1 MRRTI
6 TTAALCGCLAI
17 VAGCISYEQHI
28 TFESDGSGRIILDT
42 WVDYFGADEGGD
54 QAVGEK
60 APSEIG
66 EELGPAF
73 AGIKGVTIEEN
84 WTKIEGEGDNRR
96 EHTRLVLNFD
106 EVERLNGH
114 GVFKNQQLSLKK
126 KSKEFVFTQV
136 IHNVQKERSEEYSEE
151 SEKLARTLF
160 EGYTITYTVVMPGR
174 VVDADG
180 TVNDDGRSVTWEWPL
195 YDFSNEEE
203 IIMTATSRKD

>member
-6 TTAALCGCLAI
+6 TTAALWGCLAI

-28 TFESDGSGRIILDT
+28 AFENDGSGRIILDT
-42 WVDYFGADEGGD
+42 WVDYFATDEAGE
-54 QAVGEK
+54 QAAGEK
-60 APSEIG
+60 APSEVG

-96 EHTRLVLNFD
+96 EHTRLVLKFD
-106 EVERLNGH
+106 KVERLNGH
-114 GVFKNQQLSLKK
+114 GVFKNQELSFKK
-126 KSKEFVFTQV
+126 KRREFAFTQV
-136 IHNVQKERSEEYSEE
+136 IRNEQKERSEEYSEE

-180 TVNDDGRSVTWEWPL
+180 TVGEDGRTVSWEWPL
-195 YDFSNEEE
+195 YDFSNEEK
-203 IIMTATSRKD
+203 IIMTVTSRKD